1 MSTSVLE
8 RMAAPSS
15 AAQLWRTA
23 VGAFRS
29 EGFVAGS
36 YDLIRGTSYAP
47 VMRSIAF
54 GYPDDLVSTYHSLD
68 YSRLDIA
75 ARRCIATG
83 QVLTWGEAWSA
94 GPISR
99 EEQEFHD
106 RLTSVANLNALA
118 VPCFGPKQRI
128 GYVSLLA
135 ADPAR
140 TFSNR
145 ERRKLQALA
154 QVGHL
159 RLCELLFAQAS
170 EFTLSPRER
179 EILHWVAQG
188 KSNSVIAQLVNCSA
202 NTVDTHLRRAYAK
215 MDVSDRTTAAIKAI
229 GLGLIT

>member
-1 MSTSVLE
+1 MPTSVLE
-8 RMAAPSS
+8 RMAAPAT

-23 VGAFRS
+23 VGAFRD

-54 GYPDDLVSTYHSLD
+54 GYPADLVIAYHALD
-68 YSRLDIA
+68 YARLDVA

-83 QVLTWGEAWSA
+83 QVLTWDEAWSSA
-94 GPISR
+94 SISR
-99 EEQEFHD
+99 EEQEF
-106 RLTSVANLNALA
+106 RNSLVSMSNLNALA

-128 GYVSLLA
+128 GYVSLLPG
-135 ADPAR
+135 DPAR
-140 TFSNR
+140 VYTNS
-145 ERRKLQALA
+145 ERRRLQAIA

-159 RLCELLFAQAS
+159 RLCELLFAQTK